1 MASTNISFEKIPA
14 SIRKPGKYF
23 EYNTRNA
30 VRTLATNG
38 QSMLVIAQRLEDSTA
53 PLEPVRVYD
62 DATAGELFGY
72 GSQAT

>member
-30 VRTLATNG
+30 VRTLFAARG
-38 QSMLVIAQRLEDSTA
+38 
-53 PLEPVRVYD
+53 
-62 DATAGELFGY
+62 
-72 GSQAT
+72 